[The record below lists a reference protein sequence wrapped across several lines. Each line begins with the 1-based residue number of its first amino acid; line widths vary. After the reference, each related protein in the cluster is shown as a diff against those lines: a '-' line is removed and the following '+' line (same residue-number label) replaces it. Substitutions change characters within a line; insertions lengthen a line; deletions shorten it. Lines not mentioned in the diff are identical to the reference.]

1 MSAIIVPYWA
11 KIFIALG
18 SVLALLISAAI
29 VIARQ
34 DAWELEVIEQLKKLE
49 EVARELEGSRDGEIS
64 TTAVWE

>member
-1 MSAIIVPYWA
+1 MDHIIVPYWA

-29 VIARQ
+29 VIVRQ
-34 DAWELEVIEQLKKLE
+34 DACELEAIEQLKKLE